1 MGEIIGTVFPAWE
14 PGNLIFAISCLFS
27 LLSVSVWPLFVAELM
42 HCIVFHHEVDRK
54 GRDARAGNISNL
66 SASFSRGRN
75 PVESFLSQDTKFVTS
90 TNLDC
95 KLKN

>member
-54 GRDARAGNISNL
+54 GRDALELAIFQIFPHLSHVAETPSRAFSAKIRNL
-66 SASFSRGRN
+66 
-75 PVESFLSQDTKFVTS
+75 
-90 TNLDC
+90 
-95 KLKN
+95 